1 MSITSIE
8 IKPDETTIYLG
19 DTVSFTALAVYD
31 TEEVVDVTE
40 EALWELSG
48 SPVIAEFSETENG
61 LLTSLAVGSTT
72 VSATYAG
79 LNDTTTLT
87 IHNPMV
93 INSDYA
99 RENAYEPTPEDYLKL
114 ITSQYQNSDNYLSW
128 INVFLEIIQ
137 DIQELGA
144 NLVNY
149 FSFNTIVENTASFDN
164 DDYLTIKNESDFEYF
179 NFDACSGDQL
189 DILGQLLGQSRKI
202 DFNPTDGSSP
212 ILDDDNYRIL
222 LKNKVLWN
230 RWDGKAATMQDYWQQ
245 VFPGGK
251 VIVQDNQNMTID
263 VFLYGA
269 FTSIIVDLIVN
280 DYIVPRPQ
288 GVLMNYHYG
297 TMPYFGFDR
306 DDEYVS
312 GFDVGN
318 FA

>member
-8 IKPDETTIYLG
+8 IKPDATTIYLG

-31 TEEVVDVTE
+31 TEEIVDVTE

-61 LLTSLAVGSTT
+61 LLTSLSVGDTT

-87 IHNPMV
+87 IHNPLV
-93 INSDYA
+93 INSDYS
-99 RENAYEPTPEDYLKL
+99 RQNAYLPTPADYLKL

-137 DIQELGA
+137 DIQELSA

-149 FSFNTIVENTASFDN
+149 FSFNTIVENTASFNN
-164 DDYLTIKNESDFEYF
+164 DDYLTIKNESDFTYF
-179 NFDACSGDQL
+179 NFDACAGDQL

-202 DFNPTDGSSP
+202 DFNPTDGGSP

-251 VIVQDNQNMTID
+251 VVVQDNQNMTID

-269 FTSIIVDLIVN
+269 FTSIIVDLITN